1 MAEQHAHHLNLTTSK
16 TGTFYFA
23 FGSNLSPSQMSL
35 RLNHAPSS
43 SVPVAIARLDSHAWI
58 ICERGYANVVSLPP
72 SNAASDG
79 NTVWGV
85 VYNMSPEDEAR
96 LDLYEGHDEARNPDA
111 QLNPDPASQKW
122 KPYLQGG
129 WDYNKHYLPMTVTK
143 WLMDPSEYG
152 VEVPGWSD
160 GSPSSRQQTTIRA
173 LVYVDE
179 YRTRPGAIKHEYVGR
194 MNRGIA
200 ESVALGIPEGWV
212 KSVLRKFIPSG
223 VFVDE
228 EGYVGTPDGY
238 VEGKD
243 VDWVG
248 HKVEA
253 EATEAGDHVKERN
266 VREQAG

>member
-1 MAEQHAHHLNLTTSK
+1 MAEQVIVHPNLTTSK

-23 FGSNLSPSQMSL
+23 FGSNLSAYQMSL
-35 RLNHAPSS
+35 RLNHTPSS

-72 SNAASDG
+72 SDAASDA

-96 LDLYEGHDEARNPDA
+96 LDLYEGHNDERNSNV
-111 QLNPDPASQKW
+111 QVNPDPASQVW

-143 WLMDPSEYG
+143 WSRNPKEYG
-152 VEVPGWSD
+152 VEAAGESATEL
-160 GSPSSRQQTTIRA
+160 QTTIRA

-179 YRTRPGAIKHEYVGR
+179 FRTRPGSIKHEYVGR
-194 MNRGIA
+194 MNRAIA

-212 KSVLRKFIPSG
+212 NSVLRKFVPEG
-223 VFVDE
+223 VSVDE

-243 VDWVG
+243 VDWVD
-248 HKVEA
+248 HKVQA
-253 EATEAGDHVKERN
+253 EATETKDHVVENDVKETL
-266 VREQAG
+266 GKS